1 MQDSLRILTITA
13 ASIAF
18 IHTIF
23 GPDHYLPFIVM
34 ARARGWSRARTVWI
48 TLACGLGHVLSS
60 VVLGFIG
67 IAFGFALMKLE
78 AFEYLRGNL
87 AAWALMV
94 FGFAYMI
101 WGIRRAIRNRPHK
114 HRHVHANG
122 TVHEH
127 EHTHGHKHAHVH
139 GNSLTPWILFLI
151 FVLGPCEPLI
161 PLLMYP
167 AAQQSTWGVVQVSVV
182 FGIVT
187 MATML
192 GVVLLAD
199 AGIRLIDFGKL
210 ERYTHAFG
218 GGAIFLSGFAVVFL
232 GL

>member
-1 MQDSLRILTITA
+1 MQESLRILTITA

-48 TLACGLGHVLSS
+48 TLACGLGS
-60 VVLGFIG
+60 
-67 IAFGFALMKLE
+67 
-78 AFEYLRGNL
+78 
-87 AAWALMV
+87 
-94 FGFAYMI
+94 
-101 WGIRRAIRNRPHK
+101 
-114 HRHVHANG
+114 
-122 TVHEH
+122 
-127 EHTHGHKHAHVH
+127 
-139 GNSLTPWILFLI
+139 
-151 FVLGPCEPLI
+151 CEPLI

-167 AAQQSTWGVVQVSVV
+167 AARQSTWGIVQVSAV

-199 AGIRLIDFGKL
+199 AGIRFINFGKL
-210 ERYTHAFG
+210 ERYTHAFAG
-218 GGAIFLSGFAVVFL
+218 GPIFLSGFAVVFL